1 MSTLKKGTG
10 TITVPVPFSKLAK
23 RGKRYIR
30 RSQEGRW
37 GYILAWLL
45 GVPIPILVVVY
56 LLRGCT

>member
-1 MSTLKKGTG
+1 MNMHKKGTG
-10 TITVPVPFSKLAK
+10 TVMVPVPFSKLAK

-37 GYILAWLL
+37 GYILAWLV

-56 LLRGCT
+56 LLRGCS